1 MEKMLLNENGWSD
14 RNVTSGKN
22 RNEQKVRVN
31 FFGQL
36 DPSGEREITP
46 LYVSDLAP
54 LYFMDEEWRTNDVR
68 RHESESISRQE
79 KEISEKIKK
88 INSMG

>member
-1 MEKMLLNENGWSD
+1 MLNENGWSD

-31 FFGQL
+31 FVGQL
-36 DPSGEREITP
+36 DPNGEREITP
-46 LYVSDLAP
+46 LYVSDLSP
-54 LYFMDEEWRTNDVR
+54 LYFMDEDWRTNDVR
-68 RHESESISRQE
+68 RHESETIAKQE